1 MPPYSKMARDES
13 KLSAAKRSYQSA
25 KAEGNHQEEAK
36 WANVIGHI
44 LKDRGEY
51 VEALR
56 WLRLDYDISLK
67 FLTQRHCFASCQSL
81 GEVYLLLKQFKDA
94 LSFQKKHLELAKDA
108 YDLVEQQRANTQLGR
123 TYYEMLLNSKDDH
136 QVVLSAKKY
145 FKSAMELARVL
156 KENPPSHSCSFLV
169 EYIDAHNNMGMLEM
183 ELDNFEEA
191 RKILSEGLQICDEE
205 EVIENDAGRSRL
217 HHNLG
222 FVYMELRVWDK
233 AKFHIEKD
241 IVICKKIEHC
251 QGEAKGY
258 INLGLL
264 HYRNQKYDEA
274 LECYKRAR
282 DLAKTM
288 EDEDSLVDEIDQNIE
303 SAKEAKKINDELK
316 KEEQNLKKLIR
327 GVTTARGTSRERSCL
342 LQQNT
347 SLNCLIDKARLINL
361 WSKLLEFGKKK
372 KKISKE
378 LGDKEKLS
386 DSFLFIGEAYENLR
400 EFSKASKW
408 YTKSW
413 ETYKSIRNLEGQ
425 AMALLSIGN
434 VLDSAGK
441 WKDALKAYEECY
453 RIAIEAKLD
462 SIQLKA
468 LENMNYS
475 HLIRFNNLDEARKY
489 QLQINKLKELEDKE
503 LGKQDMVENYC
514 SETDTEG
521 STHISSDRSNTCDSP
536 DTLAG
541 VEEMSDDAPLISL
554 IQPTRS
560 SPKTKP
566 TYIGKQ
572 NTSSNFIKISPRGSS
587 RSISNQE
594 TVGRKRVRVVLS
606 DDEDETFVEVE
617 RSNARTLGY
626 QVEDV
631 ATSDEFKSKSDTV
644 NPGCMIQAVSGVVSK
659 HTNMSNTPVNI
670 EESSSSYKNTGHF
683 VSTQN
688 GEGHR
693 SSSSKEHDQCITV
706 KVDTELIHVEAGV
719 FVATDK
725 LSIESLKVE
734 LACLYYLQL
743 PVEKQSEGLLPIIQH
758 IRWGDRVLESLE
770 TIETIKDQ
778 MGKVL
783 VEAFLDGWV
792 QKRLIKQYIDGCK
805 EVSETPNMKL
815 LKKLY
820 DLEVS
825 DDEITVS
832 DCELQDLSV
841 TPLLNALQTH
851 KTFAMLDLSHNLLG
865 NVTMEKLQ
873 RVFTSSGQKY
883 GGLTLDLH
891 CNLFGPTA
899 LFQVCECPLLFA
911 RLEVLN
917 MASNRLTDACA
928 SYLST
933 ILRNC
938 RALCSL
944 NIEGCAITSRTI
956 QKVADALDAGSVLE
970 QLCIGHN
977 NPVSGNAIVNL
988 LAKLTALKSFSKLS
1002 LNGLK
1007 LSKPVVDS
1015 LCQLA
1020 KTSSLSTLMLGK
1032 TGIGT
1037 EGALMITE
1045 LMFSGTEESVK
1056 LDLSYCG
1063 LTSEY
1068 IFKVTADMSI
1078 VCCILEL
1085 NLAGNPITQQGTGA
1099 LSSMLLNP
1107 QCCLKVLVLEKCQLG
1122 VAGILQILQA
1132 LADNNSLED
1141 LNLAANADTDR
1152 HNTPQ
1157 HDITTKGCTTEIT
1170 EIVQPKTNITESS
1183 PKMRTL
1189 EEVVPT
1195 QQCLC
1200 PEDDELNQLEI
1211 ADSEDDHIRVEA
1223 AASGIDDSCASSC
1236 QRNSSRE
1243 CQLVLEL
1250 STAIRMAKKLQLL
1263 DLSKNGLSTQAIELY
1278 AAWSSSRPCPA
1289 YRHIKDRTIHLY
1301 TEGKKCCI
1309 RSCCKKD

>member
-1 MPPYSKMARDES
+1 MARDES
-13 KLSAAKRSYQSA
+13 QLRAAKRSYQSA
-25 KAEGNHQEEAK
+25 KLEGNHQEEAK
-36 WANVIGHI
+36 WANVVGHI

-51 VEALR
+51 VEALKWFR
-56 WLRLDYDISLK
+56 FDYDISIK
-67 FLTQRHCFASCQSL
+67 FLNQRQCLASCQSL
-81 GEVYLLLKQFKDA
+81 GEVHLLLKQFKDA
-94 LSFQKKHLELAKDA
+94 LFFQKKHLELAKDA
-108 YDLVEQQRANTQLGR
+108 YDNVEQQRANTQLGR
-123 TYYEMLLNSKDDH
+123 TYYEMLLNSKDDN

-145 FKSAMELARVL
+145 FKSAMDLAQIL
-156 KENPPSHSCSFLV
+156 KENPPSNTCSFLT
-169 EYIDAHNNMGMLEM
+169 EYIDAHNNIGMLEM

-191 RKILSEGLQICDEE
+191 QKILSEGLKICDEE
-205 EVIENDAGRSRL
+205 EVTEHDAGRSRL

-222 FVYMELRVWDK
+222 FVYMELREWDK
-233 AKFHIEKD
+233 ARFHIEKD
-241 IVICKKIEHC
+241 ILICNSIEHC

-274 LECYKRAR
+274 LRCYKRAR

-288 EDEDSLVDEIDQNIE
+288 EDEDSLVDEIDQNIK
-303 SAKEAKKINDELK
+303 SAKEATKIEKELIN
-316 KEEQNLKKLIR
+316 EEQNLKKLIR
-327 GVTTARGTSRERSCL
+327 VLTTARGTPRERSCL
-342 LQQNT
+342 LKQDT
-347 SLNCLIDKARLINL
+347 SLNCLIDKARLITS
-361 WSKLLEFGKKK
+361 WSKLLKYGKQK

-378 LGDKEKLS
+378 LGDEEKLS

-400 EFSKASKW
+400 KFSKASKW
-408 YTKSW
+408 YTKSR

-425 AMALLSIGN
+425 AMALLNIGN
-434 VLDSAGK
+434 VLDSAGNLK
-441 WKDALKAYEECY
+441 EALKTYEECY
-453 RIAIEAKLD
+453 RISHEAKLY
-462 SIQLKA
+462 SIQLNA
-468 LENMNYS
+468 LENMNYI
-475 HLIRFNNLDEARKY
+475 HLIRSNDINEASKY
-489 QLQINKLKELEDKE
+489 QLQIKKLKESEDKE
-503 LGKQDMVENYC
+503 LEKQDMVENYC
-514 SETDTEG
+514 SESDTEW
-521 STHISSDRSNTCDSP
+521 SAHISSDRSNACDSP

-541 VEEMSDDAPLISL
+541 IDEMSDDAPLISL
-554 IQPTRS
+554 IQSTRR
-560 SPKTKP
+560 SPKIKP

-572 NTSSNFIKISPRGSS
+572 KQSSNFNKLSPKGSA

-594 TVGRKRVRVVLS
+594 TIGRKRVRVVLS

-617 RSNARTLGY
+617 HSNGRTLSY
-626 QVEDV
+626 QAEDV
-631 ATSDEFKSKSDTV
+631 ATSDEFKNKSDAV
-644 NPGCMIQAVSGVVSK
+644 NPGCMIQGVSGVVSK
-659 HTNMSNTPVNI
+659 HTNRSYTPVNI
-670 EESSSSYKNTGHF
+670 EESSSSYKNTGPF
-683 VSTQN
+683 VSTQHD
-688 GEGHR
+688 EGHR
-693 SSSSKEHDQCITV
+693 SSSTKEHDQCVAV
-706 KVDTELIHVEAGV
+706 KVDTELIHVEAEK

-743 PVEKQSEGLLPIIQH
+743 PVGKQSEGLLPIIHH
-758 IRWGDRVLESLE
+758 IRWGDRVIESLE

-792 QKRLIKQYIDGCK
+792 QKRLIKLYIDGCK
-805 EVSETPNMKL
+805 EVSGTPNLKL

-825 DDEITVS
+825 DDEISVS

-851 KTFAMLDLSHNLLG
+851 RTFAMLDLSHNVLG

-873 RVFTSSGQKY
+873 QVFTSSGQKY

-891 CNLFGPTA
+891 CNRFGPTA
-899 LFQVCECPLLFA
+899 LFQVCECPSLFA

-933 ILRNC
+933 ILQNC

-944 NIEGCAITSRTI
+944 NVEDCAITSRTI

-977 NPVSGNAIVNL
+977 PVSGNAIVNL
-988 LAKLTALKSFSKLS
+988 LVKLTALKSFSKLS

-1020 KTSSLSTLMLGK
+1020 KTSSLSALMLGK

-1045 LMFSGTEESVK
+1045 LMFNGTDDSVK

-1063 LTSEY
+1063 LTPEY
-1068 IFKVTADMSI
+1068 IFKLNADISI
-1078 VCCILEL
+1078 ICCILEL
-1085 NLAGNPITQQGTGA
+1085 NLAGNPITQQGTGP
-1099 LSSMLLNP
+1099 LSSMLMNP

-1122 VAGILQILQA
+1122 VGGILQILQA

-1141 LNLAANADTDR
+1141 LNLAANADTDQ

-1157 HDITTKGCTTEIT
+1157 HATTTKECTT
-1170 EIVQPKTNITESS
+1170 EIVQPKTNIIESS
-1183 PKMRTL
+1183 PMMCTL
-1189 EEVVPT
+1189 QEVVPT
-1195 QQCLC
+1195 QQGFPL
-1200 PEDDELNQLEI
+1200 ESVDLDQLEV
-1211 ADSEDDHIRVEA
+1211 ADSEDDHTKVEA

-1236 QRNSSRE
+1236 QRNLSQE
-1243 CQLVLEL
+1243 CQLIQEL
-1250 STAIRMAKKLQLL
+1250 STAIRTAKKLQLL
-1263 DLSKNGLSTQAIELY
+1263 DLSKNGLSTKAVELY
-1278 AAWSSSRPCPA
+1278 EAWSSSRPCPA
-1289 YRHIKDRTIHLY
+1289 YRHIKDRTIHLF

-1309 RSCCKKD
+1309 RSCCRKD